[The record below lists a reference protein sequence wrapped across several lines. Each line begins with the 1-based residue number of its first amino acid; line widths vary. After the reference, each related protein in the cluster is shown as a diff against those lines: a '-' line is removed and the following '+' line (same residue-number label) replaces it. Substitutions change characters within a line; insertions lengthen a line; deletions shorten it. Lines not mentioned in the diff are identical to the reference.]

1 MRRLRRVLS
10 ARRGHLNSS
19 NCTMA
24 ICTNIPPKVC
34 AYCLLTRRA
43 APAGAARFLFVYH
56 TAIFRSFSAHT
67 ATFPRFPK
75 SPSYTCPQ
83 PTPAPVFTVT
93 NRLKPAPVFKPIPLI
108 SASRP
113 HIVSNPRFV
122 ANEQKSNPAK
132 PDLPNPYPIPYSCPS
147 PSALFDIN

>member
-1 MRRLRRVLS
+1 MTTTPRSVHQTRTPKFVKLHN
-10 ARRGHLNSS
+10 GNMHKH
-19 NCTMA
+19 T
-24 ICTNIPPKVC
+24 PKVC

-43 APAGAARFLFVYH
+43 APAGAARFLFVCH
-56 TAIFRSFSAHT
+56 TAIFRSFGAHT

-93 NRLKPAPVFKPIPLI
+93 NHLKPAPVFKPIPLI
-108 SASRP
+108 SASRS

-132 PDLPNPYPIPYSCPS
+132 PDLPNAYPIPYSCPS
-147 PSALFDIN
+147 PPAPFDIN